1 MRSIVTSLQSFTA
14 NTCPPLFVADSIPCG
29 ESSIIIHS
37 FGSDGALTEIYTL
50 KNYPITP
57 SSNNLDASMDT
68 FRD

>member
-1 MRSIVTSLQSFTA
+1 MIRQNCVL
-14 NTCPPLFVADSIPCG
+14 C
-29 ESSIIIHS
+29 EK
-37 FGSDGALTEIYTL
+37 DGALTEIYTL